1 MSTEI
6 IIAIIAASAAIIVAY
21 ITNFLNKNNALKFEK
36 RKLKETY
43 YTQFIKAFS
52 DNLNLDDQDD
62 RIKSLCYAHNNLLLI
77 ADVSV
82 INKLQS
88 FDEMIINNG
97 QNYEIKKGIKRGT
110 EEYINEYNKRLREL
124 MISIRLDLYGK
135 DKKSYPTVFFKSN
148 RK

>member
-6 IIAIIAASAAIIVAY
+6 IIAIIAASAAIIVAF

>member
-1 MSTEI
+1 MLLLI
-6 IIAIIAASAAIIVAY
+6 ICL
-21 ITNFLNKNNALKFEK
+21 NFLSL
-36 RKLKETY
+36 LKETY